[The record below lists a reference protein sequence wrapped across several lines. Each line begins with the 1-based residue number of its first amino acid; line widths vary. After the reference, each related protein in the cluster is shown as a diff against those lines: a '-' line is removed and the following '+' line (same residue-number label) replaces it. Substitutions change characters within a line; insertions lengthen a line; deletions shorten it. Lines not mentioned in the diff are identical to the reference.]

1 MTNETTQESVGSYLK
16 QQREAQKL
24 SLKDI
29 SAAINVRTGQLVAIE
44 DGNLKDLPGMVYAVG
59 FVRSYATHLG
69 LDSDD
74 AVARFKQEHASAAPA
89 QPELAVQTP
98 EQENQLP
105 TSFMLT
111 GAGIGLFLVITI
123 WFVFLKTG
131 APTEEK
137 DVIPEVPA
145 HLQADVSDTLTD
157 PTLESDT
164 KDILGDLAAA
174 DTPQISTDST
184 TQNTTAVTAN
194 TQPTSPATEPVTQEP
209 VTKVLKQPK
218 KPITPQT
225 INKTQTAQTFGVPRS
240 RSRVSLKSID
250 SSWVQ
255 VKDKNG
261 KSLFQK
267 VLRPGQIYRAPKEPG
282 LKLTTANAG
291 GLEVYVDG
299 KKVEPFGKK
308 GDIIH
313 GISLNP
319 ADITKRKKKR

>member
-1 MTNETTQESVGSYLK
+1 MTNETTQESVGSHLK

-29 SAAINVRTGQLVAIE
+29 SDAINVRTGQLIAIE
-44 DGNLKDLPGMVYAVG
+44 EGNLKDLPGMVYAVG

-69 LDSDD
+69 IDSDE
-74 AVARFKQEHASAAPA
+74 AVARFKQEHANAAPA

-131 APTEEK
+131 TPAEEK
-137 DVIPEVPA
+137 DVIPNVPV

-157 PTLESDT
+157 PTLGRDT
-164 KDILGDLAAA
+164 KDILGDLATT
-174 DTPQISTDST
+174 DTPKI
-184 TQNTTAVTAN
+184 NTENASQDTAITVAKN
-194 TQPTSPATEPVTQEP
+194 TQPTAPVTEPVKQIP
-209 VTKVLKQPK
+209 VTNTLKQPK
-218 KPITPQT
+218 TPRSA
-225 INKTQTAQTFGVPRS
+225 NKTQAAQTFGVPRS
-240 RSRVSLKSID
+240 RSRVSLKSVD

-255 VKDKNG
+255 IRDKTG

-267 VLRPGQIYRAPKEPG
+267 VLRPGQIYRAPKEHG